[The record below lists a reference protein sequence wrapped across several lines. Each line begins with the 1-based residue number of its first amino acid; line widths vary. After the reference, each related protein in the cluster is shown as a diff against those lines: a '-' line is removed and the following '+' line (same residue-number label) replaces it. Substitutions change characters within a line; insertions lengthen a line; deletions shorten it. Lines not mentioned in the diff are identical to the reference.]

1 MAHFAELNDNNIVNR
16 VIVVHNNELLDKNGQ
31 ELEQKGID
39 FCVNHFGGRWVQT
52 SYNSTFRKNFAG
64 IGMSYNSA
72 LDAFIPVSNFS
83 SWVLNE
89 ETCKW
94 EAPIPRP
101 SNLHIWNEETIAW
114 VLPNLENL

>member
-1 MAHFAELNDNNIVNR
+1 MAHFAEI
-16 VIVVHNNELLDKNGQ
+16 
-31 ELEQKGID
+31 GID
-39 FCVNHFGGRWVQT
+39 NSVLRVLVIADKDTSDENGVEQEEIGAAFCNRLLGGNWVQT
-52 SYNSTFRKNFAG
+52 SYNRTFRKNFAG

-101 SNLHIWNEETIAW
+101 SNLHIWNEETIA
-114 VLPNLENL
+114 